1 MPIKN
6 IIPNLL
12 GLGILLILF
21 VLGRTLNVP
30 IILQIFKQVDQ
41 LTGNIILVVIAI
53 AIGIFMKDYWY
64 VFGATLVATL
74 VTLLVPAV
82 PELLNTTQE
91 YIFAFMLVI
100 LGFSSISNFSRQYR

>member
-12 GLGILLILF
+12 GLSSLLILF
-21 VLGRTLNVP
+21 ILGRTLNVP

-53 AIGIFMKDYWY
+53 AVGIFMKDYWY
-64 VFGATLVATL
+64 VLGAILVVTL

-91 YIFAFMLVI
+91 YLFAIMLVI

>member
-12 GLGILLILF
+12 GLGSLLILF

-30 IILQIFKQVDQ
+30 IILQIFKQIDQ

-64 VFGATLVATL
+64 VLGAIFVATL
-74 VTLLVPAV
+74 VTLLVPTV

-91 YIFAFMLVI
+91 YLFAFMLEIPWLI
-100 LGFSSISNFSRQYR
+100 L

>member
-12 GLGILLILF
+12 GLSSLLILF
-21 VLGRTLNVP
+21 ILGRTLNVP

-53 AIGIFMKDYWY
+53 AVGIFMKDYWY
-64 VFGATLVATL
+64 VLGAILVVTL
-74 VTLLVPAV
+74 VTLLVPTV

-91 YIFAFMLVI
+91 DLFAFMLVI

>member
-12 GLGILLILF
+12 GLSSLLIIF
-21 VLGRTLNVP
+21 VLGRTLNIP
-30 IILQIFKQVDQ
+30 IILQIFKQVDE

-64 VFGATLVATL
+64 VLGTTLVATL

-82 PELLNTTQE
+82 PALLNTTQE
-91 YIFAFMLVI
+91 YLFAFMLVI